1 MLTLRGSNSSGT
13 EGHNKHSLLRDKVS
27 VNSAHRC
34 GRSGVVRCPCRAY
47 IERAQPGTRRS
58 SCTGVNRRPRP
69 ARLGSHVLLSFL
81 IVIGHPIPV
90 STAVPAA
97 DPIQVLQAETEMG
110 DTTQLRLFYY
120 GCFIQDRC
128 TRQPLTSGMRI
139 NCAKRGAGSSASQ
152 LHATRVSGAPVRG
165 SNGLLGSGGDGGR
178 AGGAAEECE

>member
-1 MLTLRGSNSSGT
+1 M
-13 EGHNKHSLLRDKVS
+13 
-27 VNSAHRC
+27 
-34 GRSGVVRCPCRAY
+34 
-47 IERAQPGTRRS
+47 
-58 SCTGVNRRPRP
+58 
-69 ARLGSHVLLSFL
+69 
-81 IVIGHPIPV
+81 

-128 TRQPLTSGMRI
+128 TRQPSTSRI
-139 NCAKRGAGSSASQ
+139 KCAKSGAGSMRSASQ